1 MNHEVNDKV
10 NITDN
15 VLLSDHIILNH
26 IEYVIRFRDSDNI
39 VLSEWSK

>member
-1 MNHEVNDKV
+1 MNHELKDKI

-15 VLLSDHIILNH
+15 VLLSDHIVLNG
-26 IEYVIRFRDSDNI
+26 IEYVIRFRDTDNI